1 MSETT
6 TNLDF
11 PTALK
16 YCLEGKRIRNVNWN
30 GKGMYVFAMKGYP
43 EGVPAN
49 NALAEATGIEEGS
62 TVKIAPYLMMFNAK
76 GEFVNWLI
84 SQMDV
89 FSKEWEVVE

>member
-16 YCLEGKRIRNVNWN
+16 YCLEGKKIRNLNWN
-30 GKGMYVFAMKGYP
+30 GKGMYAFAMEGYP
-43 EGVPAN
+43 ECISAN
-49 NALAEATGIEEGS
+49 KALSDATGIDEGS
-62 TVKIAPYLMMFNAK
+62 TVKILPYLMMCNAK
-76 GEFVNWLI
+76 GEFVPWLI

-89 FSKEWEVVE
+89 FSTWEVIE